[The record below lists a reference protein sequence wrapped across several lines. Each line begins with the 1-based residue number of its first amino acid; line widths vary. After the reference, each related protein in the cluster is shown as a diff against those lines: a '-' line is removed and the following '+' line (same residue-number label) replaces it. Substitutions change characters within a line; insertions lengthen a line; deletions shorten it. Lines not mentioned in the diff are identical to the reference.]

1 MPILSTIILL
11 WENFGPMHDDR
22 VRALVQAYGGK
33 ARIVG
38 LELFGKSDTY
48 AWVNEA
54 GGDFEKIT
62 LFPGQSHSLSRT
74 LNIAAAIVG
83 RCRQLNANHV
93 FLCHYDLPAILL
105 AACMLRLLGMKVYT
119 MGDAKFDAYKRDLW
133 REVGKSF
140 FFLPYVGALSNDVR
154 SKDYLRF
161 LGIKAGRISAPY
173 NTIAIDRVRRLSGTV
188 PAPDGAAF
196 ADRHFTIVARF
207 VPEKNLEMALEAYAI
222 YSRTA
227 NAPRQLHLCGS
238 GELEPLLRQKVEQ
251 LGLKDQVQFRGFLQ
265 SDGIAQT
272 LGTTLALILPSVQE
286 TFGFVVIEAQAMG
299 LPVLISENCGA
310 RDTLVRNGVNGF
322 VIEPDNPN
330 GLAFFMSLIDR
341 DEALWQRMCVSA
353 SSHSEKGDVG
363 RFAEAV
369 MRLVPVC

>member
-1 MPILSTIILL
+1 MSTIILL

-22 VRALVQAYGGK
+22 VRALVRACGGK

-48 AWVNEA
+48 AWDNEA
-54 GGDFEKIT
+54 GDDFEKIT

-74 LNIAAAIVG
+74 LKIAAVIV
-83 RCRQLNANHV
+83 RHCRALNADQV
-93 FLCHYDLPAILL
+93 FLCHYELPAILL
-105 AACMLRLLGMKVYT
+105 AACMLRLLGMKVYA
-119 MGDAKFDAYKRDLW
+119 MGDAKFDAYKRHLW

-140 FFLPYVGALSNDVR
+140 FFLPYVGALSNEVR

-161 LGIKAGRISAPY
+161 LGIKAGRIAAPY
-173 NTIAIDRVRRLSGTV
+173 NTISIDRLRRLSGTV
-188 PAPDGAAF
+188 PAPNGAAF

-207 VPEKNLEMALEAYAI
+207 VREKNLEMALEAYAI
-222 YSRTA
+222 YCRA
-227 NAPRQLHLCGS
+227 ADAPRQLHLCGS
-238 GELEPLLRQKVEQ
+238 GELEPLLRQKVEE
-251 LGLKDQVQFRGFLQ
+251 LGLRDLVEFRGFLQ
-265 SDGIAQT
+265 SDGIAQA

-299 LPVLISENCGA
+299 LPVLVSENCGS
-310 RDTLVRNGVNGF
+310 RDTLVRTGVNGF

-330 GLAFFMSLIDR
+330 GLAFFMSLLGR

-353 SSHSEKGDVG
+353 SSFAEKGDVD

-369 MRLVPVC
+369 MTLVADF